1 MYFWNTKKL
10 SEELANNEVT
20 ETEKFKYFLGANILY
35 TFFVYYALFSI
46 SQVNAFF
53 ILEFFVVL
61 LIVIYGS
68 LRVYRNNGGSKGVIL
83 LERVVCLGFPLTIK
97 ITVLVW
103 GVSFIYQWL
112 GLDFYNTFNI
122 EDTEKV
128 HYMIFFILAVLAQY
142 LFFWRMW
149 VHIGNVA
156 ILSNASKNV
165 YRDRGLVNN
174 TVRRLKILRQ
184 ELIYETKIP

>member
-20 ETEKFKYFLGANILY
+20 ETEKFKYFLGTNILY

-46 SQVNAFF
+46 SQVNTFF